1 MGLGMI
7 ADTWKSQH
15 PGLQAGESGGQ
26 SEPQLTENSKLKVCG
41 WGRVKVHLFR
51 SPTQKST
58 SVEWLSGAGS
68 EVAQFAFSVLLVPV
82 LLSQIPSVHSLRS
95 FQNLFDDSSCLPTP
109 SLLFS
114 FCCGLGPFQVFIIR
128 GALGGSSL
136 GCVHSVGP
144 ITAHA
149 LIPC

>member
-1 MGLGMI
+1 M
-7 ADTWKSQH
+7 
-15 PGLQAGESGGQ
+15 
-26 SEPQLTENSKLKVCG
+26 
-41 WGRVKVHLFR
+41 HLFR
-51 SPTQKST
+51 SLTQKSN
-58 SVEWLSGAGS
+58 SVGRLSGAGS
-68 EVAQFAFSVLLVPV
+68 EVAQFAFLIFVVPV

-95 FQNLFDDSSCLPTP
+95 FQILFDSSYLPTP

-114 FCCGLGPFQVFIIR
+114 FSGGLGPFQVLLS